1 MDTCRTGTRN
11 MHVVTSEWPQN
22 HNCPGSSQLPSL
34 SEHQHLLGSFGKPRS
49 HKFKYSSH
57 LTISVSDSLLFPEMA
72 YASTSIAWI
81 VILILSQ
88 PLIASSDLLSPLL
101 SPISDDVCKKVE
113 CGKGT
118 CKPSD
123 NSTWFYECEC
133 DPGWTQT
140 RFDQDDHLQFL
151 PCVVPNCTVNFSC
164 TAAPS
169 PVQEKASRDNQSIF
183 DPCFWADCGGG
194 SCNKTSQLTY
204 SCACAEGYSNLLNV
218 STFPCYKDCAIG
230 MDCTNLGIMMSN
242 KSAAPTPVMA
252 GNSMSQASSILQEKF
267 LWLMAL
273 IMLLPV
279 IE

>member
-1 MDTCRTGTRN
+1 MDTRRTGTRN

-22 HNCPGSSQLPSL
+22 HNCPGSSEPKSQLP
-34 SEHQHLLGSFGKPRS
+34 K
-49 HKFKYSSH
+49 
-57 LTISVSDSLLFPEMA
+57 MA

-81 VILILSQ
+81 AILFLSQ

-101 SPISDDVCKKVE
+101 SPIFDDVCKKVE

-140 RFDQDDHLQFL
+140 RFEQDDHLQFL

-169 PVQEKASRDNQSIF
+169 PVQEKASRDNHSIF

-230 MDCTNLGIMMSN
+230 MDCSNLGIVMSN

-252 GNSMSQASSILQEKF
+252 GNSMSQGEA
-267 LWLMAL
+267 
-273 IMLLPV
+273 V
-279 IE
+279 N

>member
-1 MDTCRTGTRN
+1 
-11 MHVVTSEWPQN
+11 
-22 HNCPGSSQLPSL
+22 
-34 SEHQHLLGSFGKPRS
+34 
-49 HKFKYSSH
+49 
-57 LTISVSDSLLFPEMA
+57 MA

-81 VILILSQ
+81 AILFLSQ

-101 SPISDDVCKKVE
+101 SPIFDDVCKKVE

-169 PVQEKASRDNQSIF
+169 PVQEKASRYNQSIF

-230 MDCTNLGIMMSN
+230 MDCSNLGIMMSN

-252 GNSMSQASSILQEKF
+252 GNSMNQASSILQEKF
-267 LWLMAL
+267 LRLMAL
-273 IMLLPV
+273 MMLLPM

>member
-1 MDTCRTGTRN
+1 MNRYSDHIDIRAPHGKQAYACGDIRG
-11 MHVVTSEWPQN
+11 PQN
-22 HNCPGSSQLPSL
+22 HTQLNCPDPLNQNLKPK
-34 SEHQHLLGSFGKPRS
+34 HQHLL
-49 HKFKYSSH
+49 
-57 LTISVSDSLLFPEMA
+57 MA
-72 YASTSIAWI
+72 YAVAWI
-81 VILILSQ
+81 AILFLSR
-88 PLIASSDLLSPLL
+88 PLIARSNLLSPLL
-101 SPISDDVCKKVE
+101 SPVFDDVCEKVE

-133 DPGWTQT
+133 NPGWTQT

-169 PVQEKASRDNQSIF
+169 PVQEKASKDSQSIF

-194 SCNKTSQLTY
+194 SCNKTSQFTY
-204 SCACAEGYSNLLNV
+204 SCACAEGYNNLLNV

-230 MDCTNLGIMMSN
+230 MDCSNLGIMMSN
-242 KSAAPTPVMA
+242 KPAAPTPVMA
-252 GNSMSQASSILQEKF
+252 GNGMNQASSVLQEKS
-267 LWLMAL
+267 LWLVAL
-273 IMLLPV
+273 MMLLAM